1 MVRLPQSAT
10 PAPVVSVIMANYCG
24 AAHIASALDSVRA
37 QTLADIEIIVSDDRS
52 TDASTEIVRQAMRSD
67 PRVQLIVAEANRG
80 PAAARNLALERVRG
94 EWIAIVDS
102 DDIIH
107 PERFERLLLYARRF
121 EADIIA
127 DDLLFFA
134 DTGPALTATL
144 LGDRAASGPMN
155 LSAEDFI
162 RSNVFGS
169 GLPPLGYLKPV
180 FKRTTLGLLR
190 YDEGLRIGEDYD
202 FLLRVLLAGARCFLV
217 PELFYLYRRH
227 SRSISHRLSEASVNA
242 MVQSQAVF
250 IKDHGPFD
258 SSVGRL
264 LASRLA
270 SLGRAAAFERL
281 VTAIKTRQFG
291 RASRVMVSHP
301 MLAPSLFRSMS
312 DHFASRLTREA
323 KIQRPQSPIVF
334 SAGPLGRSMFE
345 AIRGAF
351 TLGDDA
357 RLIRV
362 PSYVRPDALNPSDN
376 TARNLWTDLAKMGVG
391 PGPEFVSC
399 GAAGI
404 YAAAFLPKRVIAGAV
419 LDDITEID
427 LLLSV
432 GLADPPPLLVSNAVY
447 ATNRLPSAAGQFGDY
462 HYIPALPQHRG
473 PSMQTPLDA
482 ESA

>member
-37 QTLADIEIIVSDDRS
+37 QNLADIEIIVSDDRS
-52 TDASTEIVRQAMRSD
+52 TDASTEIVRETMRSD

-80 PAAARNLALERVRG
+80 PAAARNLALESARG

-121 EADIIA
+121 EADAIA

-134 DTGPALTATL
+134 DTGAASTATL
-144 LGDRAASGPMN
+144 LGERAATDTVS
-155 LSAEDFI
+155 LSVEDFI

-180 FKRTTLGLLR
+180 FKRATLGLQR

-202 FLLRVLLAGARCFLV
+202 FLLRFLLAGARCFIV

-227 SRSISHRLSEASVNA
+227 SGSISHRLSEASVNA
-242 MVQSQAVF
+242 MVQSQTAF
-250 IKDHGPFD
+250 SRDHGPFD
-258 SSVGRL
+258 ARIGRL
-264 LASRLA
+264 LAARMA
-270 SLGRAAAFERL
+270 SLERAAAFERL
-281 VTAIKTRQFG
+281 VAAIKTRQFG
-291 RASRVMVSHP
+291 RATRVMISDP
-301 MLAPSLFRSMS
+301 MLAPSLVSSMS
-312 DHFASRLTREA
+312 DHFASRFNRKTNA
-323 KIQRPQSPIVF
+323 QRPQSPVVL
-334 SAGPLGRSMFE
+334 SARQPERPMFE

-351 TLGDDA
+351 GLQDDA
-357 RLIRV
+357 RLIQV
-362 PSYVRPDALNPSDN
+362 PPYVRPDALKSTDK
-376 TARNLWTDLAKMGVG
+376 TTRSLWTELAKMGVG
-391 PGPEFVSC
+391 RGPEIVSC
-399 GAAGI
+399 GAAGV
-404 YAAAFLPKRVIAGAV
+404 YAAAFLPKRVIAGVV
-419 LDDITEID
+419 LDEITELD
-427 LLLSV
+427 LLLSTDI
-432 GLADPPPLLVSNAVY
+432 ADRPPLLVSDAVY

-462 HYIPALPQHRG
+462 RYIPASPPCHR
-473 PSMQTPLDA
+473 PSVQTPLGA